1 MSDINNCTHTGRLG
15 SKVELIKISETT
27 IATMSVAVNYTAK
40 GKESVTWLRVK
51 AFNGLAEVCSKYL
64 EKGSQ
69 ICFTSRYAEDR
80 VEKEGEPTKYFSYF
94 VMSDLKM
101 FSAASSPTPPI
112 LEEKETTDEELIAEA
127 LEAELA

>member
-51 AFNGLAEVCSKYL
+51 AFNGLAEVCAKYL

-80 VEKEGEPTKYFSYF
+80 VEKEGEP
-94 VMSDLKM
+94 
-101 FSAASSPTPPI
+101 PI
-112 LEEKETTDEELIAEA
+112 LEEEEATDEELIAEA